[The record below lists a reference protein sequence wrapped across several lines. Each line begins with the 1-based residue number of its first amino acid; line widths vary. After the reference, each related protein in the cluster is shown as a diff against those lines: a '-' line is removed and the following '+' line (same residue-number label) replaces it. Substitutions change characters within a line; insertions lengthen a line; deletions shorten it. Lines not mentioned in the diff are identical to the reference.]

1 MKGMHETMNAKR
13 RKQITTITE
22 KLYEIQTQLDD
33 LYADIEEVQVDEQD
47 YLDNMPE
54 SFQNSVRYETAEN
67 AVSNL
72 DDAVQ
77 YMSEIIDQM
86 NELSTALELARDG
99 E

>member
-1 MKGMHETMNAKR
+1 MNAKR